1 MKEKYCITIGFKRS
15 LVQFILSIIALT
27 IGCMWGLNIE
37 NKKWSQLIYSDIK
50 IANIA
55 LGGKTKEEAKNI
67 IKYQYI
73 DAIKN
78 KKLYV
83 TVDDK
88 IYSVDNSNL
97 IKGYDMDN
105 VIDKAFNFGKN
116 LSIIE
121 KHKLIKTGSKKR
133 YSLEFTCDDDSIE
146 GFTRNIE
153 KENNKNPIN
162 ATIEMAAEG
171 AIKID
176 ADKKGYKIE
185 KEKLNKDIENKI
197 KAGANE
203 DIHITAPVK
212 KTEAVVTK
220 ATLFLINT
228 CIASFSTKFESSSFM
243 RANNIDIS
251 VRAINGKILN
261 PGESFSFN
269 EVLGERTRERGYME
283 APIIIN
289 NKIGSGIGGGIC
301 QVSST
306 LYNAILKTGI
316 QGIERIHHSV
326 PSSYVGLGLDATV
339 DWGNIDFKF
348 KNTLEYPIYIEARTQ
363 NKNLYINIFSNSDL
377 NKKKYIIDNNINGDA
392 NGYRVKVIRKT
403 YENGMLI
410 NSEFIS
416 NDVYIPMDS
425 GIKKKLETNLVDLT
439 QYGSP
444 PPHINNNFDAMKNP

>member
-1 MKEKYCITIGFKRS
+1 MKEKYCITIAFKM
-15 LVQFILSIIALT
+15 LIAQFILSFIAVTL
-27 IGCMWGLNIE
+27 GCMWGLNIE
-37 NKKWSQLIYSDIK
+37 NNKWSKLIYSDIK

-73 DAIKN
+73 DDIKN
-78 KKLYV
+78 RKLYV

-88 IYSVDNSNL
+88 VYSVDNSNL

-121 KHKLIKTGSKKR
+121 KHKLIKTGSKER
-133 YSLEFTCDDDSIE
+133 YSLDFTCDNDSIE
-146 GFTRNIE
+146 EFTRNIE
-153 KENNKNPIN
+153 KENNKKPVN
-162 ATIEMAAEG
+162 ATIEMTAEG

-197 KAGANE
+197 KAGVID

-212 KTEAVVTK
+212 KTEAAVTQ

-251 VRAINGKILN
+251 VRAINGKVLI

-269 EVLGERTRERGYME
+269 EMLGQRTRERGYME
-283 APIIIN
+283 APVIIN
-289 NKIGSGIGGGIC
+289 NKIESGIGGGIC

-316 QGIERIHHSV
+316 QDIGRMHHSV

-363 NKNLYINIFSNSDL
+363 NKILYINIFSNSDL
-377 NKKKYIIDNNINGDA
+377 NKKKYIIENNINEDA
-392 NGYRVKVIRKT
+392 NGYKVKVIRKT
-403 YENGMLI
+403 YENGMII
-410 NSEFIS
+410 NSEVIS
-416 NDVYIPMDS
+416 NDVYTPVGS
-425 GIKKKLETNLVDLT
+425 AIKKNT
-439 QYGSP
+439 
-444 PPHINNNFDAMKNP
+444 